1 MRIIV
6 VSGLSGA
13 GKSVVLHALED
24 LGHYCIDN
32 LPASMLEPFVAHA
45 LRLQNERTLNNVA
58 IGIDARDSAIGLSR
72 IPETIDQLRRSG
84 LRCEMLFVLAEE
96 TELLR
101 RYGET
106 KRRHPL
112 SRPGL
117 TLQEA
122 IREEQTLLEPL
133 MQATDLTID
142 TTHMGVHDLR
152 ELVVQRI
159 DQRRSQSLSIT
170 LVSFGFK
177 HGVPGDCDFI
187 FDARTLPNPYWT
199 IALRPLSGL
208 DAPVIEY
215 LDAQPSVANMLTELE
230 QFMSKRIAEHEAAHR
245 RYLTIGIGCTGG
257 QHRSVYLVERLA
269 DRLRKDHP
277 ALAHRH
283 QSLVGASALSA
294 IDAPQASKTPAAK

>member
-45 LRLQNERTLNNVA
+45 LRLQTERTLNNVA

-96 TELLR
+96 GELLR

-112 SRPGL
+112 SRQGT

-122 IREEQTLLEPL
+122 IQQEKTLLEPL
-133 MQATDLTID
+133 LHATDLTID
-142 TTHMGVHDLR
+142 TTHMGVHELR
-152 ELVVQRI
+152 ELVGQRI
-159 DQRRSQSLSIT
+159 DQRQSAALSVT

-215 LDAQPSVANMLTELE
+215 LDSQPAVATLLQELDD
-230 QFMSKRIAEHEAAHR
+230 FISRRIADHQVAHR

-257 QHRSVYLVERLA
+257 QHRSVYLVEQLA
-269 DRLRKDHP
+269 RRLRDRCP
-277 ALAHRH
+277 TLEHRH
-283 QSLVGASALSA
+283 QSLARQSTASASA
-294 IDAPQASKTPAAK
+294 RVSGSHT

>member
-45 LRLQNERTLNNVA
+45 LRLQTERTLNNIA

-84 LRCEMLFVLAEE
+84 LRCELLFVLAEDS
-96 TELLR
+96 ELLR

-112 SRPGL
+112 SGPGT

-122 IREEQTLLEPL
+122 IQKERILLEPL
-133 MQATDLTID
+133 LHATDLTID
-142 TTHMGVHDLR
+142 TTHMGVHELR

-159 DQRRSQSLSIT
+159 EQRRSTSLSVT

-187 FDARTLPNPYWT
+187 FDARTLPNPYWS

-215 LDAQPSVANMLTELE
+215 LDKQPAVANLLAELE
-230 QFMSKRIAEHEAAHR
+230 AFIARRIADHEAAHR
-245 RYLTIGIGCTGG
+245 RYLTIGVGCTGG
-257 QHRSVYLVERLA
+257 QHRSVYLIEQLA
-269 DRLRKDHP
+269 RRLRERCP
-277 ALAHRH
+277 ALEHRH
-283 QSLVGASALSA
+283 QSLARQTATVA
-294 IDAPQASKTPAAK
+294 TPAARTPSV